1 MLARLRR
8 WGGARIAGLP
18 VIDVALAGVLTAA
31 ALAGILSGAVDEG
44 PPVVTIPA
52 AVVSTAGLLW
62 RSRVPVLAAGLAL
75 SAGLVQMLLAHPQ
88 GSIWSLVVLILAM
101 YSVAAGYREGT
112 AAAIGLVFVGV
123 LLLEERI
130 DNGPDYLFIAVVFGG
145 TWLLGR
151 ASRLW
156 RGRVSRAEREREH
169 LAALAAAEERVRIAR
184 ELHDIVAHTLGTIT
198 VQAEAADAAL
208 ARDPALAVEPVR
220 TIAATSRRS
229 LHEIREVLHL
239 LRADDVPTVTA
250 GIGDI
255 AAVVADAR
263 SGGVEVELDDAAG
276 ADVPE
281 IVQRAVYRIV
291 QESLANAIRHAPGAA
306 VRIRLARDGDAVTAE
321 VVNGPGARPATTS
334 ADGVGLAGIRE
345 RAAALRGE
353 FEAAPFEGGFR
364 VRVRLPL
371 APEED
376 S

>member
-18 VIDVALAGVLTAA
+18 VIDAALAGVLTVTAV
-31 ALAGILSGAVDEG
+31 AGILTGAVDEG
-44 PPVVTIPA
+44 PLVVTLPA
-52 AVVSTAGLLW
+52 AVVSTVALLW
-62 RSRVPVLAAGLAL
+62 RTRLPVLTAGLAL
-75 SAGLVQMLLAHPQ
+75 GAGLGQMLLAQPQ

-101 YSVAAGYREGT
+101 YSVAAGYREGA

-169 LAALAAAEERVRIAR
+169 LAALATAEERVRIAR

-239 LRADDVPTVTA
+239 LRTDDVLPVTA
-250 GIGDI
+250 GIDDI
-255 AAVVADAR
+255 AVLVADAR
-263 SGGVEVELDDAAG
+263 RGGVDVGLEGDAG
-276 ADVPE
+276 PGVPE

-291 QESLANAIRHAPGAA
+291 QESLANAIRHAPGAS
-306 VRIRLARDGDAVTAE
+306 VRIRLARDGDAVAAE
-321 VVNGPGARPATTS
+321 VVNGAGARPAATS
-334 ADGVGLAGIRE
+334 VGGVGLAGIRE

-353 FEAAPFEGGFR
+353 FEAAPHAGGFR

-371 APEED
+371 VPEELP
-376 S
+376 

>member
-18 VIDVALAGVLTAA
+18 VIDVALAAVLTVTAV
-31 ALAGILSGAVDEG
+31 AGILTGAVDEG
-44 PPVVTIPA
+44 PVALTLPV
-52 AVVSTAGLLW
+52 AVVSTAALLW
-62 RSRVPVLAAGLAL
+62 RTRLPVLTAALVLGAGLA
-75 SAGLVQMLLAHPQ
+75 QMLLAQPM

-112 AAAIGLVFVGV
+112 AAVIGLVFIGV

-169 LAALAAAEERVRIAR
+169 LAALATAEERVRIAR

-239 LRADDVPTVTA
+239 LRTDDVLPVTA
-250 GIGDI
+250 GIDDI
-255 AAVVADAR
+255 AALVADAR
-263 SGGVEVELDDAAG
+263 RGGVHIELDSSPG

-291 QESLANAIRHAPGAA
+291 QESLANAIRHAPGAP

-321 VVNGPGARPATTS
+321 VVNGPGTRS
-334 ADGVGLAGIRE
+334 AAASVGGVGLAGIRE

-353 FEAAPFEGGFR
+353 FEAAPHEGGFR

-371 APEED
+371 LPEEAE
-376 S
+376 